1 MAVSVYV
8 PTDIGRFIY
17 LFLVLLGVFIA
28 APGFS
33 LIAVSG
39 GCSLVV
45 VHRLLTTVAFFV
57 VEHGLSSCDSQTL
70 EHRLHGCGT
79 WALLLCGMWDLPG
92 SGIKLVFPT
101 FQGRFLTTGPPEKPT
116 VSSF

>member
-28 APGFS
+28 APGLS

-70 EHRLHGCGT
+70 EHRLNGCGT
-79 WALLLCGMWDLPG
+79 WALLLCGMWDLTRSRIEPVSPALSGSFFTTEPPG
-92 SGIKLVFPT
+92 
-101 FQGRFLTTGPPEKPT
+101 KPWRLIL
-116 VSSF
+116 